1 MRAAPSRSSFQT
13 GPGNLPRCPTS
24 TILCCRTSTSTS
36 AWSMPCCARA
46 ESRSAKATFWAPSSS
61 KQGMPDRLACPS
73 RQLIDELLYAAKKR
87 LFGARDMGE
96 AQLQR
101 AIQAIF
107 LGLALD
113 ELEHALRVDL
123 VPFLK
128 EYVTIAGAGI
138 DFADAERSGAQLE
151 KSRAEQGLR
160 KGRYRSEAVD
170 HFDFQLVELFA

>member
-123 VPFLK
+123 VLFLK
-128 EYVTIAGAGI
+128 EYVTVAGAGI
-138 DFADAERSGAQLE
+138 DCAHAAVGGVQL
-151 KSRAEQGLR
+151 A
-160 KGRYRSEAVD
+160 
-170 HFDFQLVELFA
+170 